1 VSYFIKVFGALFIL
15 LCHLI
20 AVEKAINNASNIGN
34 KSAAYQRYISAS
46 SGKSNSE
53 AREIAKDIIGESVF
67 WDWDRVLQLPD
78 ISAVSHLTSL

>member
-1 VSYFIKVFGALFIL
+1 MHQTSGI
-15 LCHLI
+15 
-20 AVEKAINNASNIGN
+20 SP
-34 KSAAYQRYISAS
+34 AYQHYISAS

-67 WDWDRVLQLPD
+67 WDWDRVLQFPD